1 MYDKP
6 NYVPFQAIFKCHFL
20 TRGEQLLWYDSSIN
34 TKYFFF
40 QRLIALLVLHFY
52 FYFSF
57 HLIILNDIYRITVV
71 MSVETFKTGI
81 IVFIGN
87 IMFLTSH

>member
-1 MYDKP
+1 MFHFKP
-6 NYVPFQAIFKCHFL
+6 YLSAIFL
-20 TRGEQLLWYDSSIN
+20 LEVNNYYGMIPVSTQLF
-34 TKYFFF
+34 FFF